1 MQEKTP
7 EQQDALGQALDY
19 LDALLEIEFK
29 PIKPEH
35 SDTPEAE
42 EASDTEETSDWSHVR
57 ISLQINKRMITQT
70 KEQYISPEC
79 EMLLVKSEGVICAS
93 LDPTYNNPFNPEKSW

>member
-1 MQEKTP
+1 
-7 EQQDALGQALDY
+7 
-19 LDALLEIEFK
+19 
-29 PIKPEH
+29 
-35 SDTPEAE
+35 
-42 EASDTEETSDWSHVR
+42 
-57 ISLQINKRMITQT
+57 MITQT